1 MILESS
7 SLNFILAFAAVL
19 LVCGVILSYLS
30 KNAQQ
35 TNTEDD
41 LVAKLNAALPGAQC
55 AQCGYPGC
63 EAYAK
68 ALAHGEVTCNK
79 CIPGGPDTIEALAS
93 ILGIEPP
100 QDEDGD
106 DYLFMPRTVA
116 FIHKSPCTGCSRCA
130 RICPVDA
137 INGAIRQTHSV
148 DPELCTGC
156 GECVKTCPEECIE
169 MIKLEPTPANF
180 NWDIKSIRIT
190 GGK

>member
-68 ALAHGEVTCNK
+68 A
-79 CIPGGPDTIEALAS
+79 
-93 ILGIEPP
+93 EPP

-130 RICPVDA
+130 RVCPVDA